1 MTKAWSGPGKLL
13 IEGVMNQSNEAINIL
28 NMNSNTTLRTFFIH
42 YCSVVFLDGN
52 QILEWISL
60 ICSTFVSLEA

>member
-13 IEGVMNQSNEAINIL
+13 IGGVINQSNEVIIF

-42 YCSVVFLDGN
+42 YCSAVFLDGN
-52 QILEWISL
+52 QILEWIWL
-60 ICSTFVSLEA
+60 ICSIFVSLEA

>member
-28 NMNSNTTLRTFFIH
+28 NMNSNTTLRTFFIQ
-42 YCSVVFLDGN
+42 CWSAVFLDGN
-52 QILEWISL
+52 QILEWISP
-60 ICSTFVSLEA
+60 ICYTSVSLEA